1 MDVVYFIVMVGVLV
15 FVHELG
21 HFAWAKFF
29 GVRVLRF
36 SLGFG
41 PRIVG
46 FRRAGTEYVLAAIP
60 LGGYV
65 KMLGESPGDEVRP
78 EDLVGSFGAQPLWK
92 RFVIVVAGP
101 LMNLAFPLVL
111 YTVVFLGDTHLTAPV
126 IGTVFPDQPADGLLM
141 PGDRVLAV
149 DGDEVETFDDVSDRI
164 AGRAGQPVTLRIQR
178 GDQTLDVTL
187 TPALVQHPRFPV
199 LDVMAQV
206 GRIGVSPRHPV
217 AVIGVP
223 NPGSPAGA
231 ARLRT
236 FDVVIAAAG
245 KPVHRLIDLEA
256 AAARHRSLL
265 TLSYLRPVR
274 VEGALGGLADLEVFE
289 PHVALVSPD
298 PSPAAAALS
307 PLERAGLESAAL
319 YVADVRAGSPEHALG
334 LRRGDRLVALDG
346 RPLRAW
352 ETFVRD
358 LAAGRDREHELV
370 WSRNGQE
377 MRGRFRL
384 GVQRGVDASGQPFER
399 HASGLVRWM
408 PTVLDPPVPNPRP
421 FRYAVSQAVRHT
433 SDFVALTF
441 YSFIRLLQGRL
452 SARNIG
458 GPISVFEAAGEAA
471 REGALDFLA
480 LMAFISINLA
490 LINLLPIP
498 LLDGGHLLFFAI
510 EATIR
515 RPVTRRVREISSLV
529 GLLFLLGLLVLAFT
543 NDLQRQWPRILESV
557 ASDVR

>member
-1 MDVVYFIVMVGVLV
+1 MDVVYFVVLVGVLV

-41 PRIVG
+41 PRIAG

-65 KMLGESPGDEVRP
+65 KMLGESPGDEVTGDEAAR
-78 EDLVGSFGAQPLWK
+78 SFGAQPMWK
-92 RFVIVVAGP
+92 RVVIVVAGP
-101 LMNLAFPLVL
+101 LMNLAFPIVL
-111 YTVVFLGDTHLTAPV
+111 YAVVFLGDTHLTAPV
-126 IGTVFPDQPADGLLM
+126 IGTVFPDQPADGRLL

-149 DGDEVETFDDVSDRI
+149 DGDEVDTFDDVSSRI
-164 AGRAGQPVTLRIQR
+164 ASRPGEPVALRVQR
-178 GDQTLDVTL
+178 GEQIVEVTV

-199 LDVMAQV
+199 LDVMEEI
-206 GRIGVSPRHPV
+206 GRIGISPRHPV

-223 NPGSPAGA
+223 NPAGPAGA
-231 ARLRT
+231 ARLQT
-236 FDVVIAAAG
+236 FDVVIAAG
-245 KPVHRLIDLEA
+245 GQPVHRLIDLEA

-274 VEGALGGLADLEVFE
+274 VEGVLGGLADLEVFE

-307 PLERAGLESAAL
+307 PLERAGLEGAGL

-334 LRRGDRLVALDG
+334 VRRGDRLVALDG

-370 WSRNGQE
+370 WRRNGQE
-377 MRGRFRL
+377 LRGRFRL
-384 GVQRGVDASGQPFER
+384 QVERGVDAGGQPFER
-399 HASGLVRWM
+399 YASGLVRWM
-408 PTVLDPPVPNPRP
+408 PTVADPPVPNPRP
-421 FRYAVSQAVRHT
+421 LRYAIGQAVRHT
-433 SDFVALTF
+433 SDFVSLTF
-441 YSFIRLLQGRL
+441 YSFVRLLQGRL
-452 SARNIG
+452 SARSIG
-458 GPISVFEAAGEAA
+458 GPISIFEAAGEAA

-490 LINLLPIP
+490 VINLLPIP
-498 LLDGGHLLFFAI
+498 LLDGGHLLFFAL
-510 EATIR
+510 EAVTR
-515 RPVTRRVREISSLV
+515 RPVTRRAREIASLA
-529 GLLFLLGLLVLAFT
+529 GLLLLLGLLVLAFT

-557 ASDVR
+557 ASDVG